1 VARLLK
7 RDGTCLF
14 TTPSFE
20 WSSTFRLDKQH
31 DVAEFLRADGARLF
45 MPSYVNNED
54 EQVKMIEDAGLL
66 VVDRQGLGTE
76 MPDTKPAPNLLCVKL
91 SAPVISAYVVK
102 APKSA

>member
-1 VARLLK
+1 MARLLK

-76 MPDTKPAPNLLCVKL
+76 MLDTKPAPKLLCVKL
-91 SAPVISAYVVK
+91 STPVISAYVVK
-102 APKSA
+102 APSSA